1 MYSLLSWQHPQHWCC
16 LTQNAIYRNSTKWH
30 QIICFL
36 SNRIQRTKRKNRKH
50 ILQVKFY
57 ENMWY
62 KEFHFKDKTWPMLSQ
77 SFAWPSLKITDFIF
91 FLFYEA
97 LNINDALK
105 YFFKYVSSSRAKLA
119 LKSFSSIQR
128 N

>member
-1 MYSLLSWQHPQHWCC
+1 M
-16 LTQNAIYRNSTKWH
+16 
-30 QIICFL
+30 
-36 SNRIQRTKRKNRKH
+36 
-50 ILQVKFY
+50 V
-57 ENMWY
+57 
-62 KEFHFKDKTWPMLSQ
+62 SQ
-77 SFAWPSLKITDFIF
+77 SSAWPSLKITDFIF

-105 YFFKYVSSSRAKLA
+105 YFFKYVISSRAKLA